1 VSVEVLCI
9 LNALSTGKLC
19 PVSWQPG
26 QPTLR
31 VAA

>member
-19 PVSWQPG
+19 AVSVEPR

-31 VAA
+31 IAA